1 MNPLA
6 TMDVE
11 SQLNWAWI
19 QNHLQFHLSRRA
31 HSLVEGSGHEAL
43 FHSNCFIVQAVTD
56 ADARDVDAIASDV
69 DSA

>member
-1 MNPLA
+1 MSPLA
-6 TMDVE
+6 TMDAE
-11 SQLNWAWI
+11 SQWNWAWI

-56 ADARDVDAIASDV
+56 ADASDASDV